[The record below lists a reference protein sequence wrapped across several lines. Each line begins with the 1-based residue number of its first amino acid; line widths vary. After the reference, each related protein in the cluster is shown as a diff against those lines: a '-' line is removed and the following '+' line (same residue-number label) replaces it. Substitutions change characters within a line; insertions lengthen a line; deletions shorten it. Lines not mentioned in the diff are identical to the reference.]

1 MTEIDELRSPTRKL
15 IRFFVSSR
23 DGWKGKCVDAKYELK
38 LLKRKYKRLNQ
49 RCDSLA
55 QRCEE
60 LQGLKKADDHSKGG

>member
-23 DGWKGKCVDAKYELK
+23 DGWKAKCVDAKYELK
-38 LLKRKYKRLNQ
+38 LLKRKHQRLNR

-55 QRCEE
+55 ERCKQ
-60 LQGLKKADDHSKGG
+60 LQGIKKTDNHSKGE